1 MSEPLIFDTSV
12 WIDFLKDKRNPQSD
26 LLTSYVE
33 QEDQVLL
40 IPTIL
45 QEVLQGIRED
55 TQYRHIKNIFS
66 YFTVLQLP
74 PAQAAIGAA
83 ELYRGLR
90 KKGVTIRKSND
101 CLIAF
106 YAIELSTSLVH
117 LDGDF
122 ELISKHSKLKTW
134 SLAEGRAAYNV
145 YLKVRIHAKSHQHF
159 TF

>member
-12 WIDFLKDKRNPQSD
+12 WIDFLKDKSNPEAD
-26 LLTSYVE
+26 LLTSYIDHN
-33 QEDQVLL
+33 DQVLL

-55 TQYRHIKNIFS
+55 AQYRQIKEIFS

-74 PAQAAIGAA
+74 PVQAAIGAA

-101 CLIAF
+101 F
-106 YAIELSTSLVH
+106 
-117 LDGDF
+117 
-122 ELISKHSKLKTW
+122 
-134 SLAEGRAAYNV
+134 
-145 YLKVRIHAKSHQHF
+145 
-159 TF
+159 

>member
-12 WIDFLKDKRNPQSD
+12 WIDFLKDKSNPEAD
-26 LLTSYVE
+26 LLTSYID

-55 TQYRHIKNIFS
+55 VQYRRIKEILS

-74 PAQAAIGAA
+74 PVQAAIGAA

-106 YAIELSTSLVH
+106 YAIEFSTTLAHKDS
-117 LDGDF
+117 DF
-122 ELISKHSKLKTW
+122 ERISKHSKLKTW
-134 SLAEGRAAYNV
+134 QT
-145 YLKVRIHAKSHQHF
+145 RI
-159 TF
+159 

>member
-1 MSEPLIFDTSV
+1 MNEPLIFDTSV
-12 WIDFLKDKRNPQSD
+12 WIDFLKDKSNTKAD
-26 LLTSYVE
+26 LLTSYI
-33 QEDQVLL
+33 DHNDHVLL
-40 IPTIL
+40 TPTIL

-55 TQYRHIKNIFS
+55 TQYRQIKDIFS

-74 PAQAAIGAA
+74 PVQAAIGAA

-106 YAIELSTSLVH
+106 YAIELSISLVH

-134 SLAEGRAAYNV
+134 SLVERRGG
-145 YLKVRIHAKSHQHF
+145 L
-159 TF
+159 

>member
-1 MSEPLIFDTSV
+1 MSVPLIFDTSV
-12 WIDFLKDKRNPQSD
+12 WIDFLRGKRNPQSD

-55 TQYRHIKNIFS
+55 TQYRQIKDIFS

-74 PAQAAIGAA
+74 PVQAAIGAA
-83 ELYRGLR
+83 ELYGGLR
-90 KKGVTIRKSND
+90 KRGVTIRKSND

-106 YAIELSTSLVH
+106 YAIESSTSLVH
-117 LDGDF
+117 LDSDF

-134 SLAEGRAAYNV
+134 SFAA
-145 YLKVRIHAKSHQHF
+145 RRDSR
-159 TF
+159 

>member
-1 MSEPLIFDTSV
+1 MNEPLIFDTSV
-12 WIDFLKDKRNPQSD
+12 WIDFLKGKSNSESD
-26 LLTSYVE
+26 LLTSYIG

-55 TQYRHIKNIFS
+55 AQFRQIKEIFS

-74 PAQAAIGAA
+74 PIQAAIGAA

-106 YAIELSTSLVH
+106 YAIEFSTPLVH
-117 LDGDF
+117 LDSDF
-122 ELISKHSKLKTW
+122 ELITKHSKLKIWYPQT
-134 SLAEGRAAYNV
+134 R
-145 YLKVRIHAKSHQHF
+145 
-159 TF
+159 